1 MSDGAQVDHSFRP
14 PPPGRRRRRRRT
26 LRLTALVLAVV
37 LVIIAVVAGFA
48 LSRLTGNVSTFD
60 PHGVTAHRPP
70 PQKANAAGDTPEN
83 VLVLGSDSRAGA
95 GNRTLG
101 GGGATIGRSDTA
113 ILVHVY
119 ADHRHAV
126 AVSIPRDTLVDI
138 PRCRLPDGSWSAP
151 QSQTMFNAA
160 FTMGLTVAGNP
171 ACTQNTVEKLT
182 GMRVDHTIVVD
193 FEGFAAITK
202 AVGGVRVCVPNDVY
216 AGDLNPNLGR
226 RGNLV
231 LGKGM
236 QTVSGGTALDYVR
249 VRHGIGDG
257 SDIGRIK
264 RQQAFLSS
272 LAAKIRAT
280 EFDPTKLAPLA
291 DAASKALTVDP
302 GLGSAAKLVR
312 FALSMRNLGLHDIRF
327 VTVPWQYEGSHL
339 RLVQPDTDE
348 LWSALRADRPL
359 GAGGDNRTVTAGH
372 GIAVSVYNGTR
383 TSGLAAAA
391 AGRLRAAGFKV
402 DQSANARSQDH
413 STTVIEYGPSHRA
426 DAGALAAVVPHARLQ
441 PVTGAGIDL
450 VLGSDYRPAT
460 TKPTGTPS
468 PRPSIPA
475 TQTRTAADA
484 PCSDLTYGP

>member
-1 MSDGAQVDHSFRP
+1 MDGGARADRSSRAP
-14 PPPGRRRRRRRT
+14 RRRRA

-48 LSRLTGNVSTFD
+48 LSRLSGNVSTFD
-60 PHGVTAHRPP
+60 ARGLAMHRPP
-70 PQKANAAGDTPEN
+70 PQKANTAGDTPEN
-83 VLVLGSDSRAGA
+83 VLLLGSDTRAGA

-101 GGGATIGRSDTA
+101 GGGAAIGRSDTA

-138 PRCRLPDGSWSAP
+138 PHCRLPDGTWSSP
-151 QSQTMFNAA
+151 QSQTMFNSA

-202 AVGGVRVCVPNDVY
+202 AVGGVRVCVPNNVY

-226 RGNLV
+226 RGKLV
-231 LGKGM
+231 LGKGIR
-236 QTVSGGTALDYVR
+236 TVSGRTALDYVR

-264 RQQAFLSS
+264 RQQAFLAS
-272 LAAKIRAT
+272 LAAKVRAT

-302 GLGSAAKLVR
+302 DLGSATKLLT

-327 VTVPWQYEGSHL
+327 VTVPWQFEGSHV
-339 RLVQPDTDE
+339 RMVQPDAE
-348 LWSALRADRPL
+348 QLWSALRADRPL
-359 GAGGDNRTVTAGH
+359 DAGGDNGGTNTGH
-372 GIAVSVYNGTR
+372 GITISVFNGTR

-391 AGRLRAAGFKV
+391 AGRLRADGFKV
-402 DQSANARSQDH
+402 TRTTNAKSQDH
-413 STTVIEYGPSHRA
+413 GATLVEYGPGRKA
-426 DAGALAAVVPHARLQ
+426 DASALAVAVPHARLQ
-441 PVTGAGIDL
+441 PITGSGVDL
-450 VLGSDYRPAT
+450 VLGSDYRPT
-460 TKPTGTPS
+460 STKPTGTRS
-468 PRPSIPA
+468 ARLSLPA

-484 PCSDLTYGP
+484 ACSDLTYGP